1 LGLLPLFR
9 AVLVWAFILA
19 GIVMVRLDPPAVV
32 TNAIA
37 VTQLN
42 AYDRLSVVQQTRNQ
56 RVQAAQ
62 TAQVNAWSAEMK
74 QGLADYQAQ
83 QDAIAAAQAQT
94 TAVGAPAA
102 ASSARPKHPA
112 PPPYIAKIINDAFS
126 PLGPAAV
133 QWAINVAYC
142 ESRYHPNSVNSTS
155 GASGLFQ
162 FLPSTWGGTPWAS
175 QSPFD
180 PVANAQAAAWL
191 YSHYGP
197 GRWQC
202 LG

>member
-1 LGLLPLFR
+1 LGLVPLLR
-9 AVLVWAFILA
+9 AVLVWAVILA
-19 GIVMVRLDPPAVV
+19 SVVLVRMDPPAAV
-32 TNAIA
+32 TNAVA
-37 VTQLN
+37 VTQLS
-42 AYDRLSVVQQTRNQ
+42 AYDRLSVVQQTRAQ

-62 TAQVNAWSAEMK
+62 IAQVTAWAAELK

-83 QDAIAAAQAQT
+83 QDALAAAQAKA
-94 TAVGAPAA
+94 AVIAA
-102 ASSARPKHPA
+102 RSNHA
-112 PPPYIAKIINDAFS
+112 PPPPDIAKIIDDAFG

-142 ESRYHPNSVNSTS
+142 ESRYHPNSVNSQS

-162 FLPSTWGGTPWAS
+162 FMPGTWGGTPWAN

-191 YSHYGP
+191 YSRYGP
-197 GRWQC
+197 GRWTCQ
-202 LG
+202 G

>member
-1 LGLLPLFR
+1 MGLVPLLR
-9 AVLVWAFILA
+9 AVLVWGVILA
-19 GIVMVRLDPPAVV
+19 SVVLVRLDPPASV
-32 TNAIA
+32 TNAVA
-37 VTQLN
+37 VTQLS

-56 RVQAAQ
+56 RVLAAQ
-62 TAQVNAWSAEMK
+62 MAQVTAWSAELK

-83 QDAIAAAQAQT
+83 QDALAAAQAQ
-94 TAVGAPAA
+94 AQAIAARSYHAP
-102 ASSARPKHPA
+102 
-112 PPPYIAKIINDAFS
+112 PPPYIAKIISDAFG

-142 ESRYHPNSVNSTS
+142 ESRYHPNSVNTDS

-162 FLPSTWGGTPWAS
+162 FMPGTWGGTPWAN

-191 YSHYGP
+191 YNRYGP
-197 GRWQC
+197 GRWTCQ
-202 LG
+202 G

>member
-1 LGLLPLFR
+1 LVPLLR
-9 AVLVWAFILA
+9 AVLVWGVILA
-19 GIVMVRLDPPAVV
+19 SVVLVRMDPPPAV
-32 TNAIA
+32 TNAVA
-37 VTQLN
+37 VTQLS

-56 RVQAAQ
+56 RVAAAQ
-62 TAQVNAWSAEMK
+62 VAQVTAWAAELK
-74 QGLADYQAQ
+74 QGLVDYQAQ
-83 QDAIAAAQAQT
+83 QDALAAAQARA
-94 TAVGAPAA
+94 AVIAARSNHAP
-102 ASSARPKHPA
+102 

-142 ESRYHPNSVNSTS
+142 ESRYHPNSVNTDS

-162 FLPSTWGGTPWAS
+162 FMPGTWGGTPWAS

-191 YSHYGP
+191 YNRYGP
-197 GRWQC
+197 GRWTCQ
-202 LG
+202 G

>member
-1 LGLLPLFR
+1 LVPLLR
-9 AVLVWAFILA
+9 AVLVWGVILA
-19 GIVMVRLDPPAVV
+19 SVVLVRLDPPVAVSQAV
-32 TNAIA
+32 A
-37 VTQLN
+37 VTQLS
-42 AYDRLSVVQQTRNQ
+42 AYDRLSVVQQTRAQ

-62 TAQVNAWSAEMK
+62 MAQVTAWAAELK

-83 QDAIAAAQAQT
+83 QDALAAAQAKA
-94 TAVGAPAA
+94 AVIAA
-102 ASSARPKHPA
+102 RSNHA
-112 PPPYIAKIINDAFS
+112 PPPAYIAKIINDAFG

-142 ESRYHPNSVNSTS
+142 ESRYHPNSVNSDS

-162 FLPSTWGGTPWAS
+162 FMPGTWGGTPWAS

-191 YSHYGP
+191 YSRYGP
-197 GRWQC
+197 GRWTCQ
-202 LG
+202 G

>member
-1 LGLLPLFR
+1 MVPLLR
-9 AVLVWAFILA
+9 AVLVWAVILA
-19 GIVMVRLDPPAVV
+19 SVVLVRLDPPTSVANAV
-32 TNAIA
+32 A
-37 VTQLN
+37 VTQLS
-42 AYDRLSVVQQTRNQ
+42 AYDRLSVVQQTRTQ

-62 TAQVNAWSAEMK
+62 MAQVSAWAAELK

-83 QDAIAAAQAQT
+83 QDALAAAQAKA
-94 TAVGAPAA
+94 AVIAARSNHAP
-102 ASSARPKHPA
+102 

-142 ESRYHPNSVNSTS
+142 ESRYHPNSVNSDS

-162 FLPSTWGGTPWAS
+162 FMPSTWSGTPWAS

-197 GRWQC
+197 GRWTCQ
-202 LG
+202 G